1 MSSAVEAAVRELE
14 LTVGRRLS
22 GILQGDH
29 LGLLPGP
36 GSEPGE
42 GRPYVPGDEVRHI
55 DWHLTARSMAPHVR
69 DRVADRELETWLLVD
84 GSASLDFGTADGEK
98 RQLAAAAVAAFGF
111 LAIGGGNRVGALVV
125 TPDGDRLHPARGGRD
140 QVRSLLLDLA
150 GRDRASPGRVDLA
163 TAMHRLGGLARR
175 RGLVVVVSDLL
186 DQPDLLVPLR
196 TLSLRH
202 DVVVVEVRDPRDDE
216 LPAVGLLTFVDPET
230 GRRVEVQ
237 TDDEALRTRFAAAA
251 AARREELATTV
262 RAAGAHHLVLS
273 TDRDWVADVVHHVA
287 ARRRAR

>member
-1 MSSAVEAAVRELE
+1 MSSGVEAAVRELE

-55 DWHLTARSMAPHVR
+55 DWHLTARSMSPHVR

-98 RQLAAAAVAAFGF
+98 RHLAAAAVAAFGF
-111 LAIGGGNRVGALVV
+111 LAIGGGNRVGALVA
-125 TPDGDRLHPARGGRD
+125 TPDGDRLHPARAGRD
-140 QVRSLLLDLA
+140 QVRSLLLALGA
-150 GRDRASPGRVDLA
+150 RDRASPGRVDLA
-163 TAMHRLGGLARR
+163 AAMHRLGGLARR

-196 TLSLRH
+196 MLSLRH
-202 DVVVVEVRDPRDDE
+202 DVVVVEVRDPRDDA
-216 LPAVGLLTFVDPET
+216 LPAVGLLTLVDPET

-237 TDDEALRTRFAAAA
+237 TDDERLRIRFAAAA
-251 AARREELATTV
+251 AARREELAATV

-287 ARRRAR
+287 TRRRAR